1 VGLQKAKK
9 NQLPER
15 ILGEIQIFYIAF
27 ENCAYNHD
35 VTFVGKP
42 LKRSVK
48 FTKKHMVF
56 GRKANKNAEEAHRA
70 RVQNLR
76 GANS

>member
-1 VGLQKAKK
+1 M
-9 NQLPER
+9 
-15 ILGEIQIFYIAF
+15 YIAF

-48 FTKKHMVF
+48 FTIQHIVF
-56 GRKANKNAEEAHRA
+56 GRKTNENAGMKPTE
-70 RVQNLR
+70 R
-76 GANS
+76 GFKT